1 MDSRELRNALG
12 RFATGVTVVTCR
24 GEDRPHGLTVNS
36 FTSVSLDPP
45 LVLVSIDRRANAV
58 PYLTGRPFAVNIL
71 AAGQEDLAW
80 HFAGRAQPD
89 LEVAWVEG
97 RLCPRL
103 AHSLAYFECSPWRAY
118 DGGDH
123 VLFLGRVEEFAY
135 GQGEPLVFY
144 ASRMTRLVPPGP
156 QPER

>member
-1 MDSRELRNALG
+1 
-12 RFATGVTVVTCR
+12 
-24 GEDRPHGLTVNS
+24 
-36 FTSVSLDPP
+36 
-45 LVLVSIDRRANAV
+45 
-58 PYLTGRPFAVNIL
+58 RPFAVNIL

-123 VLFLGRVEEFAY
+123 VLFLGRVEAFAY

-144 ASRMTRLVPPGP
+144 ASRLTRLVPPGP
-156 QPER
+156 QPERSCPDTAAGRRGRCGPLPPPVTGRLRADQHRDGAVV